1 MINILNFVRSLF
13 TLIGTVSGV
22 TLAYHMADSQ
32 YYKDNPILGEDPET
46 KLAIVLGMFG
56 FLLASMIARE
66 IELYIINFFKKLNLY
81 DTITGT
87 AGFLI
92 GLLAA
97 NLLILLPA
105 IIFLSSYSND
115 IFPDYIKA
123 IVPVMKLI
131 MPFIVNLLFGYI
143 GATVFMRYQYE
154 IIRLISGKN
163 VNIANND
170 KYMDTSVLI
179 DGRIYDIVKSK
190 FIDGRLAIPEF
201 VIQEMQFIADSQDM
215 LKRSKGRRGL
225 DILNK
230 MQNEF
235 PNVIEIIQ
243 EDVTTNSRAVDEKL
257 VALAKKNNARLL
269 TTDYNL
275 NKVAQIH
282 GIEVLNIN
290 DLANA
295 LKPIVMPG
303 ETMNLHVIKEGKD
316 SAQGVGYLPD
326 GTMVIVEDGHDCIG
340 KTIDVVVTSMLQ
352 TAAGRLVFTRTKAGF
367 DNVPNDENQSARSEN
382 SNEKKLDSKKD
393 KNDGKIVRLKK

>member
-1 MINILNFVRSLF
+1 MKKNIVVYQVDSFTKELF
-13 TLIGTVSGV
+13 KGNPAGV
-22 TLAYHMADSQ
+22 VPEAD
-32 YYKDNPILGEDPET
+32 
-46 KLAIVLGMFG
+46 
-56 FLLASMIARE
+56 
-66 IELYIINFFKKLNLY
+66 
-81 DTITGT
+81 
-87 AGFLI
+87 
-92 GLLAA
+92 GL
-97 NLLILLPA
+97 
-105 IIFLSSYSND
+105 S
-115 IFPDYIKA
+115 
-123 IVPVMKLI
+123 
-131 MPFIVNLLFGYI
+131 
-143 GATVFMRYQYE
+143 E
-154 IIRLISGKN
+154 
-163 VNIANND
+163 
-170 KYMDTSVLI
+170 
-179 DGRIYDIVKSK
+179 
-190 FIDGRLAIPEF
+190 
-201 VIQEMQFIADSQDM
+201 QEMQFIADSQDM